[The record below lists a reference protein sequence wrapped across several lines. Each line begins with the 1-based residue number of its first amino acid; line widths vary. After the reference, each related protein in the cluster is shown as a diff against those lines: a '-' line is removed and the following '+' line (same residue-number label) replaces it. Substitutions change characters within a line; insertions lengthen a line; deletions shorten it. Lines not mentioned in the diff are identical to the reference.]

1 MSPEAPVWP
10 QNWIISVHFEFI
22 VCIITADWNNN
33 CFLTLVCYQNKT
45 WITDVPDSWNTSGED
60 FLNGQLWPN
69 PSIKDRHQPLHNC
82 WCSHPDR
89 YAIFFCVRIN
99 LTGLQWHRITQ
110 NNYGFCLKIDDFW
123 KLRKDR
129 SLKLPKQCKHK
140 YVEFQAKQPTCL
152 VN

>member
-10 QNWIISVHFEFI
+10 QHWIISVHFEFI
-22 VCIITADWNNN
+22 VCIITTDWNNY

-60 FLNGQLWPN
+60 LLNGQLWPN

-89 YAIFFCVRIN
+89 CAIFFCVRVSILPESSGIELHRTIMAFVLKLMISGN
-99 LTGLQWHRITQ
+99 LGKTEVLNCQ
-110 NNYGFCLKIDDFW
+110 NNVSTNTWSFKPSSPRG
-123 KLRKDR
+123 
-129 SLKLPKQCKHK
+129 
-140 YVEFQAKQPTCL
+140 
-152 VN
+152 